1 MRSPVTTCHITM
13 CVKFA
18 YVVGRK
24 ERVMKKV
31 LTRKD
36 IEGIAPGMLGFYEWG
51 KDLPVCQVGELR
63 EVLVGPQKGKAFRY
77 IHVQSTT
84 STIGF
89 TVKEG
94 DKFYG

>member
-1 MRSPVTTCHITM
+1 
-13 CVKFA
+13 
-18 YVVGRK
+18 
-24 ERVMKKV
+24 MKKV